1 MIHNPWKGFKMGA
14 PANGLE
20 GSTGTAAGADAE
32 STAIVGNQPK
42 KPETASCPSP
52 GERAKMMVIF

>member
-1 MIHNPWKGFKMGA
+1 MGA
-14 PANGLE
+14 PANGLG
-20 GSTGTAAGADAE
+20 GSAGTAAGADAE

-52 GERAKMMVIF
+52 GERAKIMVIF